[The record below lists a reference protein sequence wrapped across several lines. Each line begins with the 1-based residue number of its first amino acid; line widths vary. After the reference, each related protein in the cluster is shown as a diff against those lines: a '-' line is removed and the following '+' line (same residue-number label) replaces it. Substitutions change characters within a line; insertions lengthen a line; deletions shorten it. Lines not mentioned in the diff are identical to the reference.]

1 MPYPQNPYMNYQP
14 GYQPQALPT
23 MQSQASYPAP
33 SSNGINWVSGES
45 GAKSWIVGRGE
56 SVLLMDSE
64 SQCFYLKSADASG
77 MPLPLRVFD
86 YKERTQTA
94 PQGSQTVLNQS
105 IDNFITRN
113 EFDDLKAKY
122 EELERQMKS
131 SNKPAVRKK
140 EVTENE

>member
-1 MPYPQNPYMNYQP
+1 MPYTQNPYMNYQT
-14 GYQPQALPT
+14 GYQPQALPA

-86 YKERTQTA
+86 YTERTQNVT
-94 PQGSQTVLNQS
+94 QGSQSVLNQYS
-105 IDNFITRN
+105 DDFITRN

-122 EELERQMKS
+122 EELERQVKS

>member
-1 MPYPQNPYMNYQP
+1 MAYQNPYMNYQT
-14 GYQPQALPT
+14 GYQPQALPI

-64 SQCFYLKSADASG
+64 NQCFYLKSADASG
-77 MPLPLRVFD
+77 MPLPLRTFD
-86 YKERTQTA
+86 YTERTQNA
-94 PQGSQTVLNQS
+94 PQGSQTDFNQS
-105 IDNFITRN
+105 NDNYITRT

-122 EELERQMKS
+122 EELEKQLKAS
-131 SNKPAVRKK
+131 KNPARKEATK
-140 EVTENE
+140 NE

>member
-1 MPYPQNPYMNYQP
+1 MPYPQNPYMNYQT
-14 GYQPQALPT
+14 GYQPQALPI

-56 SVLLMDSE
+56 SVLLIDSE
-64 SQCFYLKSADASG
+64 SQCFYIKSADASG

-86 YKERTQTA
+86 YTERTQNT
-94 PQGSQTVLNQS
+94 QQSSQSVLNQS
-105 IDNFITRN
+105 SDNFITRN

-122 EELERQMKS
+122 EELERQVKS

>member
-1 MPYPQNPYMNYQP
+1 MAYQNPYMNYQT
-14 GYQPQALPT
+14 GYQPQALPI

-64 SQCFYLKSADASG
+64 NQCFYLKSADASG

-86 YKERTQTA
+86 YTERTQNA
-94 PQGSQTVLNQS
+94 PQDSQTAFNQS
-105 IDNFITRN
+105 NDNFITRT

-122 EELERQMKS
+122 EELEKQLKAKS
-131 SNKPAVRKK
+131 IVKK
-140 EVTENE
+140 EIAKNE

>member
-1 MPYPQNPYMNYQP
+1 MPYQQNTYMNYQT
-14 GYQPQALPT
+14 GYQPQALPI

-33 SSNGINWVSGES
+33 SSNWINWVSGES

-64 SQCFYLKSADASG
+64 SQCFYIKSADASG

-86 YKERTQTA
+86 YTERTQNTT
-94 PQGSQTVLNQS
+94 QGSQNVLNQS
-105 IDNFITRN
+105 SDNFITRT

-122 EELERQMKS
+122 EELEKQLKAS
-131 SNKPAVRKK
+131 KNPARK
-140 EVTENE
+140 EVVKNE

>member
-1 MPYPQNPYMNYQP
+1 MPYPQNPYMNYQT
-14 GYQPQALPT
+14 GYQQQALPI

-33 SSNGINWVSGES
+33 SSSGINWVSGES

-86 YKERTQTA
+86 YTERTQNA
-94 PQGSQTVLNQS
+94 PQGSQSVLNQS
-105 IDNFITRN
+105 SDKFYH
-113 EFDDLKAKY
+113 A
-122 EELERQMKS
+122 ERI
-131 SNKPAVRKK
+131 
-140 EVTENE
+140 

>member
-1 MPYPQNPYMNYQP
+1 MAYQNPYMNYQP
-14 GYQPQALPT
+14 NYPQQALPI

-86 YKERTQTA
+86 YTERTQNA
-94 PQGSQTVLNQS
+94 PQGSQSVLNQS
-105 IDNFITRN
+105 SDNFITRT
-113 EFDDLKAKY
+113 EFDDLKDKY
-122 EELERQMKS
+122 EELEKQLKASKNTAR
-131 SNKPAVRKK
+131 K
-140 EVTENE
+140 EVVKNE

>member
-1 MPYPQNPYMNYQP
+1 MPYPQNPYMNYQT
-14 GYQPQALPT
+14 GYQPQDLPI

-64 SQCFYLKSADASG
+64 NQCFYLKSADASG

-86 YKERTQTA
+86 YTERTQNA
-94 PQGSQTVLNQS
+94 PQVSQTAFNQS
-105 IDNFITRN
+105 NDNFITRT

-122 EELERQMKS
+122 EELEKQLKAKS
-131 SNKPAVRKK
+131 IVKK
-140 EVTENE
+140 EIAKNE

>member
-1 MPYPQNPYMNYQP
+1 MAYQNPYMNYQT
-14 GYQPQALPT
+14 GYQPQALPI

-64 SQCFYLKSADASG
+64 SQCFYIKSADASG

-86 YKERTQTA
+86 YTERTQNS
-94 PQGSQTVLNQS
+94 PQGSQTAFNQS
-105 IDNFITRN
+105 NDNFITRT

-122 EELERQMKS
+122 EELEKQLKAKS
-131 SNKPAVRKK
+131 IVKK
-140 EVTENE
+140 EIAKNE

>member
-1 MPYPQNPYMNYQP
+1 MPYQQNPYMNYQT
-14 GYQPQALPT
+14 GYQPQALPI

-64 SQCFYLKSADASG
+64 NQCIYLKSADASG

-86 YKERTQTA
+86 YTERTQNT
-94 PQGSQTVLNQS
+94 PQGSQIVLNQS
-105 IDNFITRN
+105 SDNFITRT

-122 EELERQMKS
+122 EELEKQLKAS
-131 SNKPAVRKK
+131 KTPARK
-140 EVTENE
+140 EVAKNE

>member
-1 MPYPQNPYMNYQP
+1 MPYQQNPYMNYQT
-14 GYQPQALPT
+14 GYQTQALPI

-64 SQCFYLKSADASG
+64 SQCFYIKSADASG

-86 YKERTQTA
+86 YTERTQNS
-94 PQGSQTVLNQS
+94 PQGSQTAFNQS
-105 IDNFITRN
+105 SDNFITRT

-122 EELERQMKS
+122 EELEKQLKAKS
-131 SNKPAVRKK
+131 IVKK
-140 EVTENE
+140 EIAKNE

>member
-1 MPYPQNPYMNYQP
+1 MPYPQTPYMNYQT

-23 MQSQASYPAP
+23 MQSQVYSPAP

-64 SQCFYLKSADASG
+64 NQCFYLKSADASG
-77 MPLPLRVFD
+77 MPLPLRIFD
-86 YKERTQTA
+86 YTERTQNA
-94 PQGSQTVLNQS
+94 PQGSQTAFNQS
-105 IDNFITRN
+105 NDDFITRT

-122 EELERQMKS
+122 EELEKQLKAS
-131 SNKPAVRKK
+131 KTPARK
-140 EVTENE
+140 EVVKNE

>member
-1 MPYPQNPYMNYQP
+1 MPYQQNPYMNYQT
-14 GYQPQALPT
+14 GYQPQALPI

-86 YKERTQTA
+86 YTERTQNT
-94 PQGSQTVLNQS
+94 PQGSQSVLNQS
-105 IDNFITRN
+105 SDNFITRN

-122 EELERQMKS
+122 EELEKQLKASKNTAR
-131 SNKPAVRKK
+131 K
-140 EVTENE
+140 EVVKNE

>member
-1 MPYPQNPYMNYQP
+1 MPYPQNLYMNYQT
-14 GYQPQALPT
+14 GYQPQALLN
-23 MQSQASYPAP
+23 MQSQAFSPAP

-86 YKERTQTA
+86 YTERTQNA
-94 PQGSQTVLNQS
+94 PQSSQSVLNQS
-105 IDNFITRN
+105 DDNFITRN

-122 EELERQMKS
+122 EELERQVKS
-131 SNKPAVRKK
+131 SNKPAARKK
-140 EVTENE
+140 EATENE

>member
-1 MPYPQNPYMNYQP
+1 MSYPQNPYMNYQT
-14 GYQPQALPT
+14 GYQTQALPI

-64 SQCFYLKSADASG
+64 RQCFYLKSADASG

-86 YKERTQTA
+86 YTERTQNA
-94 PQGSQTVLNQS
+94 PQGSQNVLNQS
-105 IDNFITRN
+105 SDNFITRN

-122 EELERQMKS
+122 EELERQVKS

>member
-1 MPYPQNPYMNYQP
+1 MAYQNPYMNYQT
-14 GYQPQALPT
+14 GYQPQALPI

-64 SQCFYLKSADASG
+64 SQCFYIKSADASG

-86 YKERTQTA
+86 YTERTQNA
-94 PQGSQTVLNQS
+94 PQGLQTAFNQS
-105 IDNFITRN
+105 NDNFITRT

-122 EELERQMKS
+122 EELEKQLKAKS
-131 SNKPAVRKK
+131 IVKK
-140 EVTENE
+140 EIAKNE

>member
-1 MPYPQNPYMNYQP
+1 MPYPQNPYMNYQT
-14 GYQPQALPT
+14 GYQPQALPI

-64 SQCFYLKSADASG
+64 SQCFYIKSADASG

-86 YKERTQTA
+86 YTERTKNA
-94 PQGSQTVLNQS
+94 PQGSQSVLNQCS
-105 IDNFITRN
+105 DNFITRN

-122 EELERQMKS
+122 EELEKQLKA
-131 SNKPAVRKK
+131 KKK
-140 EVTENE
+140 EKKVFFD